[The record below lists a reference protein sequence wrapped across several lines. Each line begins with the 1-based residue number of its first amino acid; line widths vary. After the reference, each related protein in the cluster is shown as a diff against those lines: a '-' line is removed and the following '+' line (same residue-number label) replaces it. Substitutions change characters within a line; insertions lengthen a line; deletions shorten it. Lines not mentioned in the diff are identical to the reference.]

1 MDAGCHKT
9 ERILTEEYVWHQI
22 DEARGKE
29 ERPTKDGDV
38 VHQFRIGMLS
48 AWYKGYPNY
57 DSHHNEKVGEDDG
70 CCHFLIESI

>member
-1 MDAGCHKT
+1 M
-9 ERILTEEYVWHQI
+9 WHQI

-29 ERPTKDGDV
+29 ERTTKDGDV

-48 AWYKGYPNY
+48 AWYEGYPNY